1 MRGRRGRR
9 DNVPVETGE
18 RRPWWRHVLDLYR
31 RLNEDYPDQRYV
43 RDTPGQRDLRDTPE
57 RRDARD
63 TPGQRGLRDTPE
75 RRDARDTPARRGDG
89 PDRLSRR
96 ALAADVV
103 IAIVL
108 TVIAVTVSAND
119 PATGPTVRQPD
130 AIEYLRLRPDPPAGH
145 APLPSVLSNDLP
157 PRSGDPLARLPSHE
171 APAFLV
177 ALTALPLA
185 VRRRYPLIAFWVVLV
200 AARATHEDA
209 TWITVLTCAVAAYGA
224 AAHSRHRILAMG
236 GLVFAAGLAG
246 AGFGDIAPALPGW
259 MGPFVVLLSVGVLG
273 SFVRFWRRQLGA
285 SRRRLAEL
293 QQAQEDAMRRA
304 VTEERSRIAAELH
317 DVVTHN
323 VNVMVIQAGAAR
335 SVMDA
340 EPEQSKQALL
350 AIESGGRAAMAE
362 LRHVMGLLA
371 GPGGERFD
379 GPSDGLEPQPGLDQ
393 LDGLVERVRAAGVPV
408 RVAVSPPGPLPPGI
422 DLAVYRVVQEALTNT
437 IKHAPGAAAS
447 VTIGHDGD
455 WLEIEVTDTG
465 GTRAAGPR
473 TGGSRGPIGPQTS
486 DGRGRGRPRT
496 DDGKGLVGPRANDDR
511 GLIGLQTGDD
521 RGLIGLQTGGG
532 RGLIGLRERL
542 AVYGGTL
549 DAGQTAEGG
558 FRIKARV
565 PWRTA

>member
-1 MRGRRGRR
+1 MRDGRGRH

-31 RLNEDYPDQRYV
+31 RLNEDYSDRRGVQ
-43 RDTPGQRDLRDTPE
+43 DTPG
-57 RRDARD
+57 RRSDVPPR
-63 TPGQRGLRDTPE
+63 P
-75 RRDARDTPARRGDG
+75 
-89 PDRLSRR
+89 SRR

-108 TVIAVTVSAND
+108 TVIAVTLSAVE
-119 PATGPTVRQPD
+119 PATGPTARQP
-130 AIEYLRLRPDPPAGH
+130 AVIEHLRLRPGPPADH
-145 APLPSVLSNDLP
+145 ALPPSVLFNRPSP
-157 PRSGDPLARLPSHE
+157 PLGHPLAQIPSHE

-185 VRRRYPLIAFWVVLV
+185 ARRRYPLITFWVVLV

-209 TWITVLTCAVAAYGA
+209 TWITVLTCAIAAYGA
-224 AAHSRHRILAMG
+224 AAHSRHRIPAMG

-273 SFVRFWRRQLGA
+273 SSVRFWRRRLKA
-285 SRRRLAEL
+285 SRHRLTEL
-293 QQAQEDAMRRA
+293 QQAQDDAMRRA

-335 SVMDA
+335 SVMDV

-371 GPGGERFD
+371 GPGGERLD

-393 LDGLVERVRAAGVPV
+393 LDALVERVRAAGVPV

-422 DLAVYRVVQEALTNT
+422 DLAAYRVVQEALTNT

-455 WLEIEVTDTG
+455 WLEIEVSDTG
-465 GTRAAGPR
+465 RTRSAGPR
-473 TGGSRGPIGPQTS
+473 TG
-486 DGRGRGRPRT
+486 
-496 DDGKGLVGPRANDDR
+496 A
-511 GLIGLQTGDD
+511 
-521 RGLIGLQTGGG
+521 G

-549 DAGQTAEGG
+549 DAGPTAEGG

>member
-1 MRGRRGRR
+1 M
-9 DNVPVETGE
+9 ETTE

-31 RLNEDYPDQRYV
+31 RLNEDYSA
-43 RDTPGQRDLRDTPE
+43 
-57 RRDARD
+57 RDA
-63 TPGQRGLRDTPE
+63 PGRSS
-75 RRDARDTPARRGDG
+75 DG
-89 PDRLSRR
+89 PPRLSRR

-103 IAIVL
+103 VAIVL
-108 TVIAVTVSAND
+108 TVLAVTVAAEY
-119 PATGPTVRQPD
+119 PAIGPAAKQLEV
-130 AIEYLRLRPDPPAGH
+130 IEHLLLRPGPPAEH
-145 APLPSVLSNDLP
+145 PLLPSALSNSPFPAL
-157 PRSGDPLARLPSHE
+157 GRLPSHD

-185 VRRRYPLIAFWVVLV
+185 ARRRYPLITFWVVLL
-200 AARATHEDA
+200 AARATQADA

-224 AAHSRHRILAMG
+224 AAHSRNRILAMG
-236 GLVFAAGLAG
+236 GLVLVAGLAG

-259 MGPFVVLLSVGVLG
+259 MGPFVVLLSVGLLG

-285 SRRRLAEL
+285 SRYRLTEL
-293 QQAQEDAMRRA
+293 QRAQADAMREA
-304 VTEERSRIAAELH
+304 VAEERSRIAAELH

-371 GPGGERFD
+371 GPGGERLD

-408 RVAVSPPGPLPPGI
+408 RVAASPPGPLPPGI
-422 DLAVYRVVQEALTNT
+422 DLAAYRVVQEALTNT

-465 GTRAAGPR
+465 GTRGAGPR
-473 TGGSRGPIGPQTS
+473 
-486 DGRGRGRPRT
+486 
-496 DDGKGLVGPRANDDR
+496 A
-511 GLIGLQTGDD
+511 
-521 RGLIGLQTGGG
+521 GGG

-549 DAGQTAEGG
+549 DAGRTAEAG
-558 FRIKARV
+558 FRLKARV